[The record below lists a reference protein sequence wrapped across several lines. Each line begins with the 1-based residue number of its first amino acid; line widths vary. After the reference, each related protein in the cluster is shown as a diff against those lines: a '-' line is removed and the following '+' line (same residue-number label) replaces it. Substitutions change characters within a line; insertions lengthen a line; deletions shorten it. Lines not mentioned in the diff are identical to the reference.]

1 MPAAGG
7 VPPTG
12 AVSLFFERV
21 NTLPHVLADFGP
33 DLGVAGAGSWEAVSP
48 ADAATLMARGV
59 AALDKSWPM
68 LFASHYR
75 EYGENG
81 NRSRFEAL
89 YFERRL
95 MLNDLVLAEKVEGQG
110 RFLGAIIDGI
120 FLLCEESGWQLPAHN
135 SYQRGGPRLPLP
147 DAFDPVIDLF
157 AAETAAILATT
168 LSLLRASLDAVDP
181 AVSRRI
187 EQEID
192 RRILQ
197 PYLSRH
203 FWWMGNGDERMN
215 NWTAWITQN
224 VLIATFSLPTSQE
237 IRRAVLQKALKSLDA
252 FLKDYAEDGAC
263 EEGVVYYRHAALCL
277 FGAMTVL
284 DRVAPGCFADLWL
297 APKIR
302 AMADYIVH
310 MHVADD
316 HYFNFADS
324 AAVVEPC
331 GAREYLFG
339 TAVGSSVLTNFAAAD
354 FKRSPDPLMGHEW
367 NLWYRVQAVLT
378 AGSIRALTPDV
389 VPAPD
394 IFYPGIGLFIARK
407 GPYALAVKGGSNGES
422 HNHNDVG
429 SITLYKNGRP
439 LLIDIG
445 VETYT
450 AKTFSPRRYEIW
462 TMQSAFHNLAT
473 FGGVMQADGENFAA
487 RDVKAEFLAEEA
499 RITLELAGAYPPEAG
514 LRSYRR
520 SVRLHP
526 ATGVEIVDEHD
537 SNLPAVLSLMTEIEP
552 VVEAGRLVLPGLAEI
567 HLAGADTPT
576 IEPIPIDDARLRQ
589 SWPARLYRVLV
600 PFAGPRLQI
609 DIV

>member
-1 MPAAGG
+1 
-7 VPPTG
+7 
-12 AVSLFFERV
+12 VSLFFERV
-21 NTLPHVLADFGP
+21 NHLPHHLADFRP
-33 DLGVAGAGSWEAVSP
+33 DATVAAAGGWDTVSP
-48 ADAATLMARGV
+48 SNADSLIAAGV
-59 AALDKSWPM
+59 AALDKAWPV
-68 LFASHYR
+68 LLASHYR

-110 RFLGAIIDGI
+110 RFLGAIVDGI

-147 DAFDPVIDLF
+147 DAFDSVIDLF

-168 LSLLRASLDAVDP
+168 LSLLRAKLDGVDP
-181 AVSRRI
+181 AICRRI
-187 EQEID
+187 EQDID
-192 RRILQ
+192 RRIIQ

-237 IRRAVLQKALKSLDA
+237 TRRAVLQKALKSLDA

-284 DRVAPGCFADLWL
+284 DTVAPKTFADLWRE
-297 APKIR
+297 PKIR
-302 AMADYIVH
+302 AMAEYIVH
-310 MHVADD
+310 MHVDGD
-316 HYFNFADS
+316 YYFNFADS
-324 AAVVEPC
+324 SAVVAPC

-339 TAVGSSVLTNFAAAD
+339 KAVGSSALMNFAAAD
-354 FKRSPDPLMGHEW
+354 VHRSSDALMSKEW
-367 NLWYRVQAVLT
+367 NLWYRVQAIASSAEIQAINPIVE
-378 AGSIRALTPDV
+378 
-389 VPAPD
+389 PAPD
-394 IFYPGIGLFIARK
+394 IFYSGIGLFIARR
-407 GPYALAVKGGSNGES
+407 GAYALAVKGGTNGES

-429 SITLYKNGRP
+429 SLTLYKNGTP
-439 LLIDIG
+439 LLIDVG

-462 TMQSAFHNLAT
+462 TMQSAFHTLPS
-473 FGGVMQADGENFAA
+473 FGGVMQADGDGHGA
-487 RDVKAEFLAEEA
+487 RDVKPEFVAGEA
-499 RITLELAGAYPPEAG
+499 RISMELAGAYPPAAK
-514 LRSYRR
+514 LRHYRR

-526 ATGVEIVDEHD
+526 ALGVELVDEYD
-537 SNLPAVLSLMTEIEP
+537 GDLGAVLSLMMQVEP
-552 VVEAGRLVLPGLAEI
+552 VIEAGCLILPGLAHI
-567 HLAGADTPT
+567 KLAGAGVPT
-576 IEPIPIDDARLRQ
+576 VEAIDISDARLRQ
-589 SWPARLYRVLV
+589 SWPERLYRVLV
-600 PFAGPRLQI
+600 PFEARRLQI